1 MLKVFPIDFVRQA
14 LEQKLLEQHLD
25 NVNFYGGKNQ
35 VSIHS
40 FYEQLKSQEEVDRF
54 VETYRDLSDQQNR
67 TGLILNGVLVSPE
80 NPTYT
85 NLYSCTIVPLTW
97 TCSLRCMLENRDNA
111 ITTLNNLIEQL
122 KGKKV
127 DIAQL
132 NGVDAN
138 GNKISYPFMVGTIGQ
153 NQGQPALESGDYIGT
168 LVTGFDVGHAIY
180 ELETKNVDTT
190 NAKNKWF
197 YAQNGNKLRVIKSS
211 ISNKDIMETYEEPT
225 LVDDHIIEMELG
237 LDGLYSINE
246 IGQIT
251 CDVFI
256 YGDDETA
263 TLHLTNGVVQ
273 SITQTTY
280 TKILVWFVLDQE
292 PVDYVA
298 DYVGFNVLD
307 RHVYQTIW
315 QVVED
320 DGTYDDINFPPAHD
334 SFDKYK
340 LSLSFDAI
348 RCDEPRNL
356 NEREY
361 CELTFGGSATLVN
374 EKVKLGNDLLK
385 VSFSKLK
392 IVASSNI
399 TFNNAPTYY
408 LEPLEL
414 PSGNNA
420 NTQIN
425 QLVSNKFKTNSH
437 TDSISITLQYSFIL
451 DESIDLLKQWF
462 NYARYGT
469 QGVTVNDISPNMI
482 YTTNEYWCSWGVFES
497 TSVPTKLVENIDIEN
512 TESDTLTLG
521 VSMQVQG
528 ENN

>member
-14 LEQKLLEQHLD
+14 LEQKLLEQHLN
-25 NVNFYGGKNQ
+25 NVNVYGGKNQ

-40 FYEQLKSQEEVDRF
+40 FYEQLKSQDEVDRF

-111 ITTLNNLIEQL
+111 IITINNLIEQL

-153 NQGQPALESGDYIGT
+153 NPGTPTLKNGDFIPSNYQQLYSKGVVFPQLSDSQYMWFYRQNGTQLKVVKAIAKHVDIEDENYGAMIQDNYTITVASSLIEGKTISDIRTPVKAAFYLYGATKEVLVQAETETINEGDGTVIFVFTFAETLSSILGEQVEEYDLDYIE
-168 LVTGFDVGHAIY
+168 VVDKEDVYDNQY
-180 ELETKNVDTT
+180 EL
-190 NAKNKWF
+190 
-197 YAQNGNKLRVIKSS
+197 
-211 ISNKDIMETYEEPT
+211 TY
-225 LVDDHIIEMELG
+225 L
-237 LDGLYSINE
+237 
-246 IGQIT
+246 
-251 CDVFI
+251 
-256 YGDDETA
+256 
-263 TLHLTNGVVQ
+263 
-273 SITQTTY
+273 
-280 TKILVWFVLDQE
+280 
-292 PVDYVA
+292 
-298 DYVGFNVLD
+298 
-307 RHVYQTIW
+307 
-315 QVVED
+315 ED
-320 DGTYDDINFPPAHD
+320 DGTYNDIIFPPTHE

-399 TFNNAPTYY
+399 NFTQAPIYY

-437 TDSISITLQYSFIL
+437 TDSFSITLQYSFIL

-469 QGVTVNDISPNMI
+469 QGVTVDDISPNMI
-482 YTTNEYWCSWGVFES
+482 YTTNEYWCSWGVFENI
-497 TSVPTKLVENIDIEN
+497 SVPTKLVENIDIEN